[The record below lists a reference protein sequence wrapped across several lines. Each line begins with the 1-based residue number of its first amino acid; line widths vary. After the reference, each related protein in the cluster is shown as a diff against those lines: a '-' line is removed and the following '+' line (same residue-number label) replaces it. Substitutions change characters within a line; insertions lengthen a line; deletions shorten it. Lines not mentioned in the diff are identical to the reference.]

1 MKGKTCGACGTASGN
16 VGDEYR
22 TPSEQVTKDAISYAH
37 SWVLSSNTCRDPSGK
52 PLQYFLD
59 LSLKEH

>member
-37 SWVLSSNTCRDPSGK
+37 SWVLSSNTCRDPSGN
-52 PLQYFLD
+52 PCNI
-59 LSLKEH
+59 SLTFF